1 MIAAIGKDNYG
12 LYILASSLISM
23 FMLDFGIS
31 AAVTRFIS
39 KYNAEKNQESVNNL
53 LGFICKVFIAI
64 DTFFFIVVLF
74 FFFLI
79 DQIYIQLTPAELNS
93 FKVVYVIAATFSIIS
108 FPFTAL
114 NGILIS
120 YEKFKELKLCEL
132 LNKVISVLLIILALL
147 FGYGLYALVTVNAI
161 SGLVIIVIKLI
172 IIKRTT
178 SIKIKFSFVSHDF
191 LKELISYSFWTTVV
205 SISQRFIFNITPTIL
220 GAVSSSANIA
230 LFGIASI
237 LEGYVYTFANV
248 INGLF
253 LPRVSQIVIEKRSQ
267 ENILGLMIKV
277 GRIQLIIIGLIVV
290 GFISVGI
297 DFIKIWLG
305 EEFIAAYSCVVAL
318 ILPSLIAL
326 PQEIANMNINAENKV
341 KFQAYVFVIMAL
353 INIILSGVLS
363 QCWGA
368 YGASVSI
375 AISYFIRCI
384 LMNFVYYKFLNI
396 NVFKFFRECHLKML
410 GPLVI
415 TLLIVLELQKYLSG
429 PSLMELLINIGTV
442 IAIYILIMWNMAF
455 NNTEKNLFFNTFQ
468 FLKRGS

>member
-1 MIAAIGKDNYG
+1 MISAIGKDNYG

-39 KYNAEKNQESVNNL
+39 KYNAEKNQASINNL
-53 LGFICKVFIAI
+53 LGFVCKIFIAI
-64 DTFFFIVVLF
+64 DAFFFIVVLF
-74 FFFLI
+74 FFFFI
-79 DQIYIQLTPAELNS
+79 DQIYIELTPAELNS
-93 FKVVYVIAATFSIIS
+93 FKVVYIIAATFSIIS

-132 LNKVISVLLIILALL
+132 LNKVISVSLIILALL

-161 SGLVIIVIKLI
+161 SGLVIIVIKLV

-178 SIKIKFSFVSHDF
+178 PIKINFSIVNHDI

-230 LFGIASI
+230 VFGIASI

-253 LPRVSQIVIEKRSQ
+253 LPRVSQIITEKNSQ
-267 ENILGLMIKV
+267 ENILDLMIKV

-290 GFISVGI
+290 GFISVGV
-297 DFIKIWLG
+297 DFVKIWLG
-305 EEFIAAYSCVVAL
+305 EEFILAYSCVIAL
-318 ILPSLIAL
+318 IIPSLISL
-326 PQEIANMNINAENKV
+326 PQEIANMNLIAVNKV

-353 INIILSGVLS
+353 INIILSAALS
-363 QCWGA
+363 QYWGA
-368 YGASVSI
+368 YGASISI

-384 LMNFVYYKFLNI
+384 LMNFVYYKFLDINI
-396 NVFKFFRECHLKML
+396 FKFFRECHVKMSVPL
-410 GPLVI
+410 FITLVI
-415 TLLIVLELQKYLSG
+415 GLEIQKYLSG
-429 PSLMELLINIGTV
+429 PSIIELMTNIGTV
-442 IAIYILIMWNMAF
+442 TAIYILIMWNMAF
-455 NNTEKNLFFNTFQ
+455 NKTEKTLFFSVFQ
-468 FLKRGS
+468 FYKQ